1 MCQSGVSLDA
11 VDLPRPLIVAPGAET
26 ATPEPADVPAA
37 LAPVV
42 DILAAATTTAA
53 LTGAGISTDSGVPDY
68 RSPGSPPRRP
78 MTHQQFLASDTQR
91 RHYWARNHLGWPF
104 LRAARPNAGHLALA
118 ALEHGA
124 VVNGVITQN
133 VDLLHLKAG
142 SLNVVHLHGR
152 FDRVVCLDC
161 GTVISRETYDAVLTA
176 LNPGWRER
184 HIDDVEVAP
193 DADAVLDSTA
203 DFRIA
208 PCPRCGGVV
217 MPDVVFFGGTTPR
230 RRVEAARAIVDDADA
245 LLVVG
250 SSLAVMSGLRFVRQA
265 AKDGKPVVIINR
277 GPTRGDELATVK
289 VQMSTTDALVH
300 LAAVL

>member
-1 MCQSGVSLDA
+1 MKF
-11 VDLPRPLIVAPGAET
+11 PRPLIVAPGADT
-26 ATPEPADVPAA
+26 ATPEPEDVPAA
-37 LAPVV
+37 LARVV
-42 DILAAATTTAA
+42 EILSSATTTAA

-68 RSPGSPPRRP
+68 RSPGSPPRLP
-78 MTHQQFLASDTQR
+78 MTYQEFLAGDLQR
-91 RHYWARNHLGWPF
+91 RHYWARNHLGWRF
-104 LRAARPNAGHLALA
+104 LRAARPNAGHVALA
-118 ALEHGA
+118 RLEHAA

-133 VDLLHLKAG
+133 VDLLHLRAG
-142 SLNVVHLHGR
+142 SRNVVHLHGR
-152 FDRVVCLDC
+152 YDRVVCLDC

-184 HIDDVEVAP
+184 HVDDLEVAP

-208 PCPRCGGVV
+208 PCGRCGGIL

-230 RRVEAARAIVDDADA
+230 RRVEAARAIVDEADA

-265 AKDGKPVVIINR
+265 AKAGKPVVILNR
-277 GPTRGDELATVK
+277 GVTRGDELATVK
-289 VQMSTTDALVH
+289 VEMSTTAALTH
-300 LAAVL
+300 LAEVL

>member
-1 MCQSGVSLDA
+1 VQHR
-11 VDLPRPLIVAPGAET
+11 RPIIVAPGAET
-26 ATPEPADVPAA
+26 ATPEPADVPAT

-42 DILAAATTTAA
+42 EILSAATTTAA

-78 MTHQQFLASDTQR
+78 MTHQEFLASDAQR
-91 RHYWARNHLGWPF
+91 RHYWARNHLGWRF
-104 LRAARPNAGHLALA
+104 LRAAQPNAGHRALA
-118 ALEHGA
+118 RLEHTG
-124 VVNGVITQN
+124 VVNGVVTQN
-133 VDLLHLKAG
+133 VDLLHLRAG
-142 SLNVVHLHGR
+142 SHNVIHLHGR
-152 FDRVVCLDC
+152 YDRVVCLQC

-184 HIDDVEVAP
+184 HIDDVELAP
-193 DADAVLDSTA
+193 DADAALESTA

-208 PCPRCGGVV
+208 PCVRCGGVL

-230 RRVEAARAIVDDADA
+230 HRVEAARAIVAEAGA

-265 AKDGKPVVIINR
+265 AKEGKPVVIINR
-277 GPTRGDELATVK
+277 GPTRGDALATLK
-289 VQMSTTDALVH
+289 VEMSTTDALTH
-300 LAAVL
+300 LAEVL